1 MSFFIAGL
9 FSSIDHI
16 SEPVKYLDLSIT
28 LQNSSF
34 RNCHEISEVL
44 NILIKENQSFF
55 VMPIK
60 KSDIILRMGIMICI
74 IISLVFLMGCVSTQS
89 GPNQSTS
96 ITQPNAPISTSKE
109 PNLNTQIQ
117 NDPILSNHI
126 QVTVHNVTTKSIKQ
140 KSGNEINFVI
150 IDMSLKN
157 EGVKES
163 FSLDNKS
170 LVIFEANEQGLHHIY
185 PDPRNYEGNIK
196 NPLPLGSL
204 SPGEKIRGVVLFQI
218 FDSVDSIVLYIKDPN
233 WAILGDVFIS
243 DISDFKQVRSDK
255 EYIKNLSLVV
265 HSAVQKN
272 AIQGVAADPG
282 HKFSVINVSITNNNP
297 TDITLQRENLVILSE
312 KEMTLEAGGNRQ
324 PDKIARNY
332 LRFPF
337 TIHPGETITGP
348 VLYGVHTG
356 SRTNK
361 IALSDD
367 HFVINSMADLNNIY
381 QYE

>member
-1 MSFFIAGL
+1 
-9 FSSIDHI
+9 
-16 SEPVKYLDLSIT
+16 
-28 LQNSSF
+28 
-34 RNCHEISEVL
+34 
-44 NILIKENQSFF
+44 
-55 VMPIK
+55 
-60 KSDIILRMGIMICI
+60 
-74 IISLVFLMGCVSTQS
+74 
-89 GPNQSTS
+89 
-96 ITQPNAPISTSKE
+96 ISTSKE